1 MSKNVLVISTSPRRN
16 GNSKLLADAFAN
28 GARQAGNSVENIS
41 LHDKTICFCK
51 GCLSC
56 QKSQR
61 CVIHDDADTIA
72 QKMRA
77 ADVLVF
83 ATPIYYYGMSGQ
95 MKTMLDRGNPLYA
108 SDYAFREVY
117 LLAAAAEEEEH
128 TMDGAVNGLRG
139 WLACFPKARLAGTVF
154 GAAWMWRAPSKNT
167 PLYKKLM
174 KWAWRFRMAE
184 RLDPWGGFYQN
195 LIDAGCSQAT
205 AQQCVALAR
214 GEKKADLLRLLSHH
228 RAALLDAVHANQK
241 RIDCL
246 DYLLYRIGK
255 EGADRR

>member
-1 MSKNVLVISTSPRRN
+1 MSKGRRAIFMFHLSRPQDKSDKRNLIERGILNEQECFGDINQPRRN

-154 GAAWMWRAPSKNT
+154 GGGVDVAGAIKEHPALQKAYEMG
-167 PLYKKLM
+167 
-174 KWAWRFRMAE
+174 MAVSN
-184 RLDPWGGFYQN
+184 G
-195 LIDAGCSQAT
+195 
-205 AQQCVALAR
+205 
-214 GEKKADLLRLLSHH
+214 
-228 RAALLDAVHANQK
+228 
-241 RIDCL
+241 
-246 DYLLYRIGK
+246 
-255 EGADRR
+255 